1 MGKLLFGSI
10 IEEYSI
16 KAKTDTNYVVCSVT
30 NTNGF
35 QKSSDTFDK
44 KVFSEDLS
52 AYKKVYRGS
61 FAYNPSRINVGSIG
75 CQNIDECVLVSPL
88 YNIFEVNTDVTTP
101 EFVSYFIR
109 SNYVRNYIKEN
120 TQGTVRANFKM
131 SEMSKLHFPNITLDE
146 QKRIIE
152 EFKILEKVI
161 KENEHQL
168 FLYDELVKSRFVEMF
183 GDPNSN
189 PFKWKEITLAN
200 VILKANNGMARRGND
215 INGNIV
221 IRLVELQD
229 GFINYEKPNRISLK
243 EEEKIRY
250 LLAEKDFLFA
260 RVNGNPEN
268 VGRCAVFHDIDEPVY
283 FNDHI
288 IRVHFDESLVNGNF
302 ASFLLNSDYG
312 KQKLRSQIKTS
323 AGQYTISQDGIGAIA
338 LYLPPLGLQK
348 QFSEFVEQIDK
359 LKFIVE
365 EQLKLM
371 NELLNKKMDEYF
383 N

>member
-168 FLYDELVKSRFVEMF
+168 FLYDELVKSRFVEIF
-183 GDPNSN
+183 GDVLVNDRCWPMHKWNDVLLIRNGKNQKKVENENGKYPICGSGGVMSYADDYICNENS
-189 PFKWKEITLAN
+189 
-200 VILKANNGMARRGND
+200 VIIGRK
-215 INGNIV
+215 GNINNPILMREKYWNV
-221 IRLVELQD
+221 DTAFGLEPHINRINVDYLYMFCNFYDFLKHKKTVTIPSLTKTDLLKIDIPTPPIRLQNEFSKFVQQ
-229 GFINYEKPNRISLK
+229 IN
-243 EEEKIRY
+243 
-250 LLAEKDFLFA
+250 
-260 RVNGNPEN
+260 
-268 VGRCAVFHDIDEPVY
+268 
-283 FNDHI
+283 
-288 IRVHFDESLVNGNF
+288 
-302 ASFLLNSDYG
+302 
-312 KQKLRSQIKTS
+312 
-323 AGQYTISQDGIGAIA
+323 
-338 LYLPPLGLQK
+338 
-348 QFSEFVEQIDK
+348 K

>member
-183 GDPNSN
+183 FDETSKDKYPLR
-189 PFKWKEITLAN
+189 KWKEVVTI
-200 VILKANNGMARRGND
+200 KHGKDYKNN
-215 INGNIV
+215 
-221 IRLVELQD
+221 LVERD
-229 GFINYEKPNRISLK
+229 GYPIYGSGGFMGIYAD
-243 EEEKIRY
+243 RY
-250 LLAEKDFLFA
+250 LVEEYSTIIGRKGTIDKPLFVKEKFWNVDTAFGIEVNKSVLNPIFFYYRSAFYELKKMSTSTTLPSMTQSALNNIEIGVPPIEIQQTFA
-260 RVNGNPEN
+260 
-268 VGRCAVFHDIDEPVY
+268 
-283 FNDHI
+283 
-288 IRVHFDESLVNGNF
+288 L
-302 ASFLLNSDYG
+302 
-312 KQKLRSQIKTS
+312 
-323 AGQYTISQDGIGAIA
+323 
-338 LYLPPLGLQK
+338 
-348 QFSEFVEQIDK
+348 FVEQVDK